1 MDTIQTRETN
11 TYLATQLALL
21 YAAGMEVHLFK
32 STFSPNP
39 NSVKADFTTNEV
51 VFDGY
56 ALYTTN
62 LPPISGLDISGQE
75 ALISA
80 ELATF
85 TQTGV
90 VTTDIAG
97 GYFLI
102 GGGIGGPLIGY
113 GVFDTP
119 LNFDRTGNVGLVK
132 WNEVANPIFNA
143 DVEFIEGP

>member
-11 TYLATQLALL
+11 TFIAQQLALL
-21 YAAGMEVHLFK
+21 YPVGTEVHLFK

-39 NSVKADFTTNEV
+39 NSVKADFVANEV
-51 VFDGY
+51 AFDGY
-56 ALYTTN
+56 AAYTTT
-62 LPPISGLDISGQE
+62 LAPISGLDISGQE

-97 GYFLI
+97 GYYLISPAI
-102 GGGIGGPLIGY
+102 GGHLIGY
-113 GVFDTP
+113 GMFDTP
-119 LNFDRTGNVGLVK
+119 LNFDRDGNVGLVK